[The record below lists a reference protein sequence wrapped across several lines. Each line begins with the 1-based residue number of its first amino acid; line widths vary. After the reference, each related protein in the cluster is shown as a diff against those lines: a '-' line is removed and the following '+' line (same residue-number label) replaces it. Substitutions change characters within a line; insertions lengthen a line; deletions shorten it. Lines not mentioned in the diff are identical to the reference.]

1 MSTVA
6 HRCYQMVTIA
16 TGEDM
21 MSPKIVATVVVQS
34 HHRGATIEMD
44 HKMSVAKVG
53 PPHCYRSTL

>member
-21 MSPKIVATVVVQS
+21 MSHKTIATEVTAATGGSVTSLRS
-34 HHRGATIEMD
+34 HCRNGYQDA
-44 HKMSVAKVG
+44 
-53 PPHCYRSTL
+53 HC